1 MKLASLLLLSLP
13 AWSTQLMSG
22 GAGSNGVWV
31 NFDTQL
37 EPGSPP
43 ITKHGGGTLTE
54 RNVIKRHLCNFD
66 NNTYFGYDLTMEP
79 LAGGRV
85 RLRFSPLTITPQLMT
100 KLFDKVPQWT
110 PLPLPGGAVTMEA
123 KVGDTVALDLF
134 TNPSTGQKVTD
145 YLTIKNAQPVATV
158 DGQARDFG
166 PEDATLQFSSPLI
179 SADGKEVASTKG
191 SIAGPTVWIDLPGHG
206 RFVFSL
212 APRTDLGLQR
222 AGEIRGNVVTWRSNG
237 HDYKV
242 VTDTAVT
249 TGARAYNLYMIHLPR
264 QVNQFNIS
272 AGARLDDPLRGK

>member
-1 MKLASLLLLSLP
+1 MYGRYSSI
-13 AWSTQLMSG
+13 
-22 GAGSNGVWV
+22 
-31 NFDTQL
+31 NFL
-37 EPGSPP
+37 EKFNKWP
-43 ITKHGGGTLTE
+43 
-54 RNVIKRHLCNFD
+54 V
-66 NNTYFGYDLTMEP
+66 
-79 LAGGRV
+79 
-85 RLRFSPLTITPQLMT
+85 
-100 KLFDKVPQWT
+100 
-110 PLPLPGGAVTMEA
+110 LPLR
-123 KVGDTVALDLF
+123 VGDGQRCGQGGIGKHD
-134 TNPSTGQKVTD
+134 ST
-145 YLTIKNAQPVATV
+145 LTIKNAQPVATV

-212 APRTDLGLQR
+212 APRTDLGLQG